1 MHNVALD
8 LTKDFDI
15 FTIGSQSSNMYNMRG
30 KQQTKQRV
38 INLDT

>member
-15 FTIGSQSSNMYNMRG
+15 FRIGSQSSNRYNMRG
-30 KQQTKQRV
+30 KNNFQRV